1 MTRHS
6 NFFLF
11 LSANFFWSLGLMV
24 FFLLYNLHLITL
36 GFSAALMG
44 QIFAI
49 GTLGTV
55 LGSIPAGWAADRG
68 GPKLTLI
75 VSATVVASSLIW
87 RSAAVTP
94 ALLLASS
101 FTTGMGI
108 SFWIVSVP
116 PFLASNAGAK
126 EQSPGFSSAYG
137 LSILTGGVA
146 GVCGGYIP
154 GWIGM
159 RPSLMAC
166 GVCCGIA
173 VLFLIFI
180 EQPKAAI
187 EVTPAASHA
196 VVTGGSELRHFL
208 FPFLAMVLVWDL
220 LLGIFPPFFNIF
232 FTQRHGL
239 KVSQLGW
246 VFSAA
251 QFLQAAAVLSL
262 PLWLAQLGLR
272 RTISACQFFCF
283 PFFALLAASTKP
295 AWATVAYLGSAT
307 LQALTSPIIDQF
319 MMANVTEAVRGKI
332 AGTKFFISQGA
343 VAIAAAI
350 GGKWIEKQGYFGLLS
365 TASILA
371 VVSAGLTLRI
381 QETLSAKENLPETSA
396 NSTSVR

>member
-1 MTRHS
+1 MTRPS
-6 NFFLF
+6 ANLSLF

-24 FFLLYNLHLITL
+24 FFLLYNLHLATL

-44 QIFAI
+44 QVFAI

-55 LGSIPAGWAADRG
+55 LGSIPAGWGADRG

-75 VSATVVASSLIW
+75 VSAMIVAASLIW

-94 ALLLASS
+94 ELLLASS

-116 PFLASNAGAK
+116 TFLAANSGVK

-137 LSILTGGVA
+137 FSILTGGVA
-146 GVCGGYIP
+146 GICGGYLP

-159 RPSLMAC
+159 RASLMAC

-173 VLFLIFI
+173 ILFLAVI
-180 EQPKAAI
+180 EQPKTAI
-187 EVTPAASHA
+187 DVTPAASRA
-196 VVTGGSELRHFL
+196 VVAEGGSGLRHFL

-220 LLGIFPPFFNIF
+220 LLGMFPPFFNIF

-295 AWATVAYLGSAT
+295 AWATSAYLGSAT
-307 LQALTSPIIDQF
+307 LQALTSPMIDQF
-319 MMANVTEAVRGKI
+319 MMANVTEAVRG
-332 AGTKFFISQGA
+332 
-343 VAIAAAI
+343 
-350 GGKWIEKQGYFGLLS
+350 
-365 TASILA
+365 
-371 VVSAGLTLRI
+371 
-381 QETLSAKENLPETSA
+381 
-396 NSTSVR
+396 